1 MLRPEEMCQH
11 PGDPRPAVPLQAFQQ
26 VTVRMETVIVGYI
39 IYRLSDHP
47 IACQPVILFQIQ
59 GQVVHIR
66 ICHLDAP
73 SLPWH
78 LFLNVDLAGHLIPA
92 YSSPQAGIMFQNV
105 LAVLDRLADP
115 AFLRHFQIV
124 PDLFRCQ
131 HFLLY
136 NML

>member
-1 MLRPEEMCQH
+1 MTN
-11 PGDPRPAVPLQAFQQ
+11 PGRSIPGKPFQKIDDG
-26 VTVRMETVIVGYI
+26 MKTVIIRHNVHGFG
-39 IYRLSDHP
+39 DHP
-47 IACQPVILFQIQ
+47 VTGQPVILFQIQ

-78 LFLNVDLAGHLIPA
+78 LFLNVDLTGHLIPA
-92 YSSPQAGIMFQNV
+92 YSSPQTGIMFQNI
-105 LAVLDRLADP
+105 LAVLDSLPDP

-124 PDLFRCQ
+124 PDFFRCQ

>member
-1 MLRPEEMCQH
+1 MSQH
-11 PGDPRPAVPLQAFQQ
+11 PGNPRPAVPLQAFQQ
-26 VTVRMETVIVGYI
+26 VNDRMETVIISHY

-47 IACQPVILFQIQ
+47 VAGKPVILFQIQ

-66 ICHLDAP
+66 IRHLDAP
-73 SLPWH
+73 SFPWH

-92 YSSPQAGIMFQNV
+92 YSSLQAGIMFQNV
-105 LAVLDRLADP
+105 LAVLDRLPDP

-124 PDLFRCQ
+124 PDFFRRQ